1 MIIKILGILDIFV
14 GITFWLFGVF
24 GIIPKNFILLIGI
37 ILLVKGLMFS
47 IKPNITSIL
56 DVISAILIIS
66 STSITLPFVI
76 IFLVSLF
83 LLQKGVFS
91 LLS

>member
-14 GITFWLFGVF
+14 GIVFWLFGVF
-24 GIIPKNFILLIGI
+24 GIIPKSFILLIGI

-56 DVISAILIIS
+56 DVISAILILS
-66 STSITLPFVI
+66 STSITLPFII

>member
-14 GITFWLFGVF
+14 GIIFWLFGVF
-24 GIIPKNFILLIGI
+24 GIIPKSFILLIGI
-37 ILLVKGLMFS
+37 ILLVKGLIFS

-66 STSITLPFVI
+66 ATSITFPFIV